1 MPGSR
6 GYQDWVRDAGAL
18 PEDEEDQ
25 RTGLLRKEQG
35 IPGNSGE
42 DRAAPGCFPSWRMR
56 ALRERYGDSG
66 RGAEGIRDSGCGK
79 AMKKGTGSGSGTGG
93 EASPDAVRFLPYR
106 TGTEK
111 RFFRKS
117 AADAV

>member
-1 MPGSR
+1 MRSGGIPASGKTFTGHGSGGGLPGSR

-66 RGAEGIRDSGCGK
+66 RGAGDPGWGCGK
-79 AMKKGTGSGSGTGG
+79 VVLRQGSGERPGTGG
-93 EASPDAVRFLPYR
+93 
-106 TGTEK
+106 
-111 RFFRKS
+111 
-117 AADAV
+117 

>member
-1 MPGSR
+1 MFPFMEDAR
-6 GYQDWVRDAGAL
+6 AAGAL
-18 PEDEEDQ
+18 
-25 RTGLLRKEQG
+25 RGLR
-35 IPGNSGE
+35 
-42 DRAAPGCFPSWRMR
+42 
-56 ALRERYGDSG
+56 
-66 RGAEGIRDSGCGK
+66 
-79 AMKKGTGSGSGTGG
+79 TGSGGYPGLRMRKGHEERHGERFRDGRGG